1 MTGDKSL
8 NVDIPARDG
17 IVRVGGKEVR
27 YPTRLK
33 FYGDKL
39 AEIMMV
45 DKAIFHPGDDD
56 LGKAPSTY
64 REKLEQAFESGNGSD
79 GAVSSDSD
87 GGYNDTNEVENTRRA
102 KRRARKAVFDY
113 AMCNPDLDL
122 FITFTL
128 DGTKIDRYNYKP
140 VIKKLNTWL
149 DNRVRRKGLKY
160 IFVAEHH
167 KDGAIHFHGVVNST
181 AVKLV
186 DSGTTDKRGHTVFNV
201 TDWVWGFS
209 TAIYC
214 YGSRADVCKY
224 ICKYITKSGEKV
236 GGRWYYSGGELATP
250 TYAYCGYAEPE
261 EWSDLPYE
269 FKSWEYEVESTG
281 YKFKVLENTWKD
293 KEN

>member
-1 MTGDKSL
+1 MT
-8 NVDIPARDG
+8 DG
-17 IVRVGGKEVR
+17 IVRVNGKEVR

-33 FYGDKL
+33 FYCGEL

-64 REKLEQAFESGNGSD
+64 KEPLERVFDDKNVSEGVLSG
-79 GAVSSDSD
+79 DSE
-87 GGYNDTNEVENTRRA
+87 GGIKDLTKEENALRA
-102 KRRARKAVFDY
+102 KRRARKTVFDL
-113 AMCNPDLDL
+113 AMCNSDLDL

-128 DGTKIDRYNYKP
+128 DGAKIDRYDYKP
-140 VIKKLNTWL
+140 IIKKLNTWL
-149 DNRVRRKGLKY
+149 DNRVRRRGLKY

-167 KDGAIHFHGVVNST
+167 KDGAIHFHGVVNSS
-181 AVKLV
+181 AVKLAP
-186 DSGTTDKRGHTVFNV
+186 SGTTDKRGHEVFNV
-201 TDWVWGFS
+201 TDWVLGFS

-214 YGSRADVCKY
+214 YGGRDAVCKY

-236 GGRWYYSGGELATP
+236 GGRWYYSGGELEKP
-250 TYAYCGYAEPE
+250 TFAYCGYAEPD
-261 EWSDLPYE
+261 EWSDLPFV

-281 YKFKVLENTWKD
+281 YKFKVLENTWKEKD